1 MTKKYPKFHLI
12 TFFQTTSVKIEYS
25 IDQRPVNHR
34 GMLGQ
39 RVREYNICKHL
50 CHVCTHQYDIGHD
63 DDDASDENDYCSVKA
78 FLSCF
83 YF

>member
-1 MTKKYPKFHLI
+1 
-12 TFFQTTSVKIEYS
+12 
-25 IDQRPVNHR
+25 
-34 GMLGQ
+34 MLGQ

-63 DDDASDENDYCSVKA
+63 DDDCDDNDDDDDDVCTHQYDIGLNDDDASDENDDFSVKA